1 MFDIGFLEILVL
13 AVIGLLVL
21 GPEKLPVVARKVGGF
36 VGGVKRTMS
45 NFQQQIDTEVRLDEL
60 NRKIMADTKDMVY
73 GDSDLKGTPSAQPK
87 ESTQNSDSEGHD
99 RSDSENHNNN
109 EPKS

>member
-60 NRKIMADTKDMVY
+60 NRKIMEDTKDMVY
-73 GDSDLKGTPSAQPK
+73 GDSDLKGTPSAQDPQPAQDL
-87 ESTQNSDSEGHD
+87 EAEHDSEGRLKTH
-99 RSDSENHNNN
+99 SD